1 MTAITSAS
9 LPLTTSLTA
18 ITPITSVPAATTL
31 ISTTVTT
38 AADSPAAVV
47 SLGNAVTTAVDL
59 YSSRGTLADAP
70 PALMWENTTQNKVT
84 STIAGNLNSQDAST
98 RFKGLGAALLTQ
110 FANSGSGFSQ
120 SVLQPTGNAT
130 PSASALTALQSNLHA
145 NAENAVSLTI
155 KTASGATVTLSLSSS
170 DTGLGA
176 QVSVTGGKLNDSELA
191 AVSKLA
197 DGFQSAIDGLGAK
210 PPKLNLDGLTQ
221 FDKTALTSV
230 DFTAKLAG
238 GDIQTL
244 SFSSDANKRSVSMT
258 GVVGDLNLSVDT
270 RNTAILGN
278 AAQQAKA
285 LQTYLTKFD
294 SARARGHGDEELMSM
309 FKDAFTTFNTN
320 VGSAAATTSGAV
332 LSDTDHAMLTGLADF
347 SASISQHA
355 QSVNPMR
362 TNEVDTFAYTVSQ
375 STQAKGAQAN
385 RSIDQQQQSQLS
397 ASYHQA
403 LYPGTSLN
411 LTMDKDSQ
419 NYTYFKIADSASSSS
434 SIAYSKNAII
444 SAALSQSSTQ
454 SKTAL
459 TYVLGQLQSTVTT
472 PKQVAQASSVKDLL
486 EDALKQDKASG
497 FGGSGNGP
505 AYKAAINGIHE
516 RVLGALDIATSN

>member
-1 MTAITSAS
+1 MTAITAS
-9 LPLTTSLTA
+9 LPLSTSLTA
-18 ITPITSVPAATTL
+18 ITPIASVPAATTL
-31 ISTTVTT
+31 ISTPTT
-38 AADSPAAVV
+38 TTDSPAAVV

-59 YSSRGTLADAP
+59 YSSRGTVADAP

-84 STIAGNLNSQDAST
+84 STIANNLNSQDASA

-130 PSASALTALQSNLHA
+130 PSASALSALQSSLHN

-170 DTGLGA
+170 ETGLGA
-176 QVSVTGGKLNDSELA
+176 QVNVTGGKLNDSELA

-221 FDKTALTSV
+221 FDKSVLTSV
-230 DFTAKLAG
+230 DFTAELTG
-238 GDIQTL
+238 SDIQTL
-244 SFSSDANKRSVSMT
+244 SFSADANKRSVSVT
-258 GVVGDLNLSVDT
+258 GLVGDLNLSVDT

-278 AAQQAKA
+278 TAQQAKA
-285 LQTYLTKFD
+285 LQTYLAKFD
-294 SARARGHGDEELMSM
+294 SARARGHGDEELMNM

-320 VGSAAATTSGAV
+320 VGSATATTSGAV

-403 LYPGTSLN
+403 LYPGTGLN

-472 PKQVAQASSVKDLL
+472 PKQVAQSSSVKDLL
-486 EDALKQDKASG
+486 EAALKQDKAAG
-497 FGGSGNGP
+497 FGSSGNGP
-505 AYKAAINGIHE
+505 AYKAAIDGIHE
-516 RVLGALDIATSN
+516 RVLGALDIASSN

>member
-1 MTAITSAS
+1 MTAITAS
-9 LPLTTSLTA
+9 LPLSTSLTA

-31 ISTTVTT
+31 ISTPTT
-38 AADSPAAVV
+38 TTDSPATVV

-59 YSSRGTLADAP
+59 YSSRGTVADAS

-84 STIAGNLNSQDAST
+84 STIANNLNSQDASA

-110 FANSGSGFSQ
+110 FANSGSDFSQ
-120 SVLQPTGNAT
+120 SVLQPTGNVT
-130 PSASALTALQSNLHA
+130 PSASALSALQSNLHA

-170 DTGLGA
+170 ESGLGA
-176 QVSVTGGKLNDSELA
+176 QVNVAGGKLNDSELA

-221 FDKTALTSV
+221 FDKSVLTSV
-230 DFTAKLAG
+230 DFTAELTG
-238 GDIQTL
+238 SDIQTL
-244 SFSSDANKRSVSMT
+244 SFSADANKRSVSVT
-258 GVVGDLNLSVDT
+258 GLVGDLNLSVDT

-278 AAQQAKA
+278 TAQQAKA
-285 LQTYLTKFD
+285 LQTYLAKFD
-294 SARARGHGDEELMSM
+294 SARARGHGDEELMNM

-320 VGSAAATTSGAV
+320 VGSATATTSGAV

-403 LYPGTSLN
+403 LYPGTGLN

-472 PKQVAQASSVKDLL
+472 PKQVAQSSSVKDLL
-486 EDALKQDKASG
+486 EAALKQDKAAG
-497 FGGSGNGP
+497 FGSSGNGP
-505 AYKAAINGIHE
+505 AYKAAIDGIHE
-516 RVLGALDIATSN
+516 RVLGALDIASSN

>member
-9 LPLTTSLTA
+9 LPLSTSLTA
-18 ITPITSVPAATTL
+18 VTPITSVPDATTQ
-31 ISTTVTT
+31 ISSAPSATT
-38 AADSPAAVV
+38 DSPAAVV
-47 SLGNAVTTAVDL
+47 SLGNVVMTAVDV
-59 YSSRGTLADAP
+59 YSSRGTLADVP

-84 STIAGNLNSQDAST
+84 TTIAANLYSQDASA

-120 SVLQPTGNAT
+120 SVLQPTNNST
-130 PSASALTALQSNLHA
+130 PSASTLSALQSNLHT
-145 NAENAVSLTI
+145 NADNAVSLTI
-155 KTASGATVTLSLSSS
+155 KTVSGATVTLSLSSS
-170 DTGLGA
+170 DAGLGA

-221 FDKTALTSV
+221 FDKSALTSV

-244 SFSSDANKRSVSMT
+244 SFSADANKRSVSVT
-258 GVVGDLNLSVDT
+258 GLLGDLNLSVDT

-285 LQTYLTKFD
+285 LQAYLAKFD
-294 SARARGHGDEELMSM
+294 SARARGQGDEDLMNM
-309 FKDAFTTFNTN
+309 FKDAFTSFNTN
-320 VGSAAATTSGAV
+320 VGSATATSAGAV

-347 SASISQHA
+347 SASVSQHV

-362 TNEVDTFAYTVSQ
+362 TNEVDSFSYTASQ
-375 STQAKGAQAN
+375 STQAKGAQSN

-397 ASYHQA
+397 ASYHQT
-403 LYPGTSLN
+403 LYPGTHLN

-419 NYTYFKIADSASSSS
+419 NYTYFKIADSATSSS
-434 SIAYSKNAII
+434 SIAYSKNAIV
-444 SAALSQSSTQ
+444 SATLSQSSTQ

-459 TYVLGQLQSTVTT
+459 TYVLGQLQSSVTT
-472 PKQVAQASSVKDLL
+472 PKQVAESSSVKDLL
-486 EDALKQDKASG
+486 EAALKQDKAAG
-497 FGGSGNGP
+497 FGSSGNGP
-505 AYKAAINGIHE
+505 AYQAAIDGIHQ
-516 RVLGALDIATSN
+516 RVLGALDISSTN

>member
-1 MTAITSAS
+1 MTAITAAS
-9 LPLTTSLTA
+9 LPLSISLTA
-18 ITPITSVPAATTL
+18 ITPITSVPDGTTL
-31 ISTTVTT
+31 IASTPTT
-38 AADSPAAVV
+38 TTTPAAVV
-47 SLGNAVTTAVDL
+47 SLGAVVTTAVDV
-59 YSSRGTLADAP
+59 YSSRGVLADAP

-84 STIAGNLNSQDAST
+84 TTLAGNLGSQETAA

-110 FANSGSGFSQ
+110 FANSASGYSQ
-120 SVLQPTGNAT
+120 SVIQPTGNST
-130 PSASALTALQSNLHA
+130 PSASALTALQSSLHTQ
-145 NAENAVSLTI
+145 AENAVSLTI
-155 KTASGATVTLSLSSS
+155 KTASGATVMLSLSSS
-170 DTGLGA
+170 GTGLGA

-197 DGFQSAIDGLGAK
+197 DGFQSAIDGLSAK

-221 FDKTALTSV
+221 FDKSALTSV
-230 DFTAKLAG
+230 DFTANLKGA
-238 GDIQTL
+238 DIQTL
-244 SFSSDANKRSVSMT
+244 SFSADANKRSVSMT

-285 LQTYLTKFD
+285 LQTYLAKFD
-294 SARARGHGDEELMSM
+294 SARALGHGDEELMGL
-309 FKDAFTTFNTN
+309 FKDAFTTFNTQ
-320 VGSAAATTSGAV
+320 VGGAMTATSGAV

-355 QSVNPMR
+355 QAVNPMR

-411 LTMDKDSQ
+411 LTLDKDSQ
-419 NYTYFKIADSASSSS
+419 NYTYFKIADSASSLS

-459 TYVLGQLQSTVTT
+459 TYVLGQLQSSVIT
-472 PKQVAQASSVKDLL
+472 PKQVAESSSVKDLL
-486 EDALKQDKASG
+486 EDALKQDKAAG
-497 FGGSGNGP
+497 FGSSGKGP
-505 AYKAAINGIHE
+505 AYKAAIEGIHE
-516 RVLGALDIATSN
+516 RVLGALDIAD